1 MKAREI
7 VLIGGGHAH
16 ALALKA
22 LADRDRAHFSVTL
35 VSPSRW
41 QHYSGMVPGWMTGQY
56 ELEACQMDLRQIA
69 DHAGAR
75 FVEDWAVGLDA
86 TRQFVYLSD
95 GSHLPFDALSL
106 DVGAE
111 VDTTW
116 LTALHDKLL
125 PVKPMAD
132 FARMWQSLLA
142 RADLAQSFKLAIVG
156 GGAAGV
162 EVSLAAA
169 VGLRKAQANPEL
181 ALITGRRGL
190 LPDHPPGVRQEVG
203 RALSRANVQVVAQQ
217 AVGIEGGVMLDDGQ
231 ELPLDAAIAATGSR
245 APVWLPLTKLDLD
258 EQGFVSVNACH
269 QSTSH
274 PNVFAAGD
282 VCSRTDRAIARS
294 GVHAVRA
301 GPILAHNLIASLQGR
316 PMKEHEPRRWPLQLI
331 STGPTHAV
339 ASWGPLST
347 SGNWVW
353 HLKDHIDRRFMRS
366 LLMREGVPNHP
377 TEGQTP

>member
-1 MKAREI
+1 MKAKEI

-22 LADRDRAHFSVTL
+22 LADRDRERFSVTL

-56 ELEACQMDLRQIA
+56 DLEACQMDLRQIA
-69 DHAGAR
+69 AHAGAR

-86 TRQFVYLSD
+86 TRGCVFLSD

-132 FARMWQSLLA
+132 FARLWKGLLA
-142 RADLAQSFKLAIVG
+142 RADLPPAFKLAIVG

-169 VGLRKAQANPEL
+169 VGLRKAQVTPTMV
-181 ALITGRRGL
+181 LITGRRGL
-190 LPDHPPGVRQEVG
+190 LPDHPPGVRQQVG

-217 AVGIEGGVMLDDGQ
+217 AVGTEGGVMLDDGL

-282 VCSRTDRAIARS
+282 VCSRTDRAITRS

-301 GPILAHNLIASLQGR
+301 GPILAHNLVAWLEGR

-331 STGPTHAV
+331 STGPSHAV

-353 HLKDHIDRRFMRS
+353 RLKDQIDRRFMRS
-366 LLMREGVPNHP
+366 LLVSDRLPNRP

>member
-1 MKAREI
+1 MKAKEI

-22 LADRDRAHFSVTL
+22 LADRDRERFSVTL

-41 QHYSGMVPGWMTGQY
+41 QHYSGMVPGWMAGQY
-56 ELEACQMDLRQIA
+56 DLEACQMDLRQIA

-75 FVEDWAVGLDA
+75 FVEEWAVGLDA
-86 TRQFVYLSD
+86 TRGCVFLSD
-95 GSHLPFDALSL
+95 GSHLRFDVLSL

-132 FARMWQSLLA
+132 FARLWQGLLA
-142 RADLAQSFKLAIVG
+142 RGDLPQSFRLAVVG

-162 EVSLAAA
+162 EVALSAAA
-169 VGLRKAQANPEL
+169 GLRKAQVTPAL
-181 ALITGRRGL
+181 VLITGRRGL

-203 RALSRANVQVVAQQ
+203 RALSRARVQVLAQQ
-217 AVGIEGGVMLDDGQ
+217 AVGTEGGVMLDDGL

-245 APVWLPLTKLDLD
+245 APFWLSLTKLDLD

-282 VCSRTDRAIARS
+282 VCSRTDRAITRS

-301 GPILAHNLIASLQGR
+301 GPILAHNLIAWLQGR

-331 STGPTHAV
+331 STGPTNAV

-353 HLKDHIDRRFMRS
+353 RIKDHIDRRFMRS
-366 LLMREGVPNHP
+366 LLMGEKAQPHP
-377 TEGQTP
+377 IEGQTP